1 MNDDRPPGP
10 KFWYFHEWLDEQG
23 RFWAEVRGFQFP
35 SDARREHR
43 LSSAF
48 RWVTK
53 DMHDTTISSL
63 YARDAIGMVEIQQ
76 ACRPGEDP
84 ERSPEVSSQGG
95 AGRVSSV
102 VKAEAQRRDPGST
115 PGGSTLDL
123 PF

>member
-1 MNDDRPPGP
+1 MNDNRQPGP

-23 RFWAEVRGFQFP
+23 RFWGEVKGFEFP

-48 RWVTK
+48 RWATK
-53 DMHDTTISSL
+53 DMHETSISAL
-63 YARDAIGMVEIQQ
+63 YARDAIGMVEIQK
-76 ACRPGEDP
+76 ACRPGDDP
-84 ERSPEVSSQGG
+84 ERPEQVQSSLG
-95 AGRVSSV
+95 AGMVSSV

-115 PGGSTLDL
+115 PGGSTDL